1 LDKEIEYIESLM
13 KNCKKSNED
22 LEEKIKL
29 ETANLKILM
38 KTNNENQQSTIAQIK
53 SDASPSKKEEENLN
67 NLLNASDTLEI
78 KTNSIKDKIVEN
90 LEKINNI
97 NQKLKNDFVPYV
109 VINNLN
115 QSIKDVEV
123 SLI

>member
-1 LDKEIEYIESLM
+1 M